1 MNFEALQSSVNE
13 AENDAPESIPLLENA
28 EAKAMES
35 EAMESEGNKLDRPI
49 VQDVSPHE
57 GEGLSDREKKVLR
70 ESQGW
75 YDELCNAISSF
86 EEAEIYIKAGLK
98 EVIING
104 KSCLIRQDIDLERRD
119 EYGRTNRER
128 MINGQPPLTQSG
140 ETIELHHVGQKK
152 DAPLAELTTQEHR
165 GQGNDAIL
173 HDKQKVSEIDR
184 AEFQKERESHW
195 QNRAYF
201 WDSQND
207 SQ

>member
-57 GEGLSDREKKVLR
+57 GEGLLDREKKVLR

-86 EEAEIYIKAGLK
+86 EEAEIYIEAGLK

-173 HDKQKVSEIDR
+173 HDKQKISEIDR
-184 AEFQKERESHW
+184 TEFQKKRG
-195 QNRAYF
+195 
-201 WDSQND
+201 
-207 SQ
+207 

>member
-86 EEAEIYIKAGLK
+86 EEAEIYIEAGLK

>member
-86 EEAEIYIKAGLK
+86 EEAEIYIEAGLK

-201 WDSQND
+201 
-207 SQ
+207 

>member
-57 GEGLSDREKKVLR
+57 GEGLSDREKKVLQ

-75 YDELCNAISSF
+75 SEKLCNAISSF

>member
-1 MNFEALQSSVNE
+1 MKFEALQSSVNE
-13 AENDAPESIPLLENA
+13 AENDAPEGIPLLENA
-28 EAKAMES
+28 EARAMES

-75 YDELCNAISSF
+75 SAELCDVISSF
-86 EEAEIYIKAGLK
+86 EEAEIYIGAGLK
-98 EVIING
+98 EVVING
-104 KSCLIRQDIDLERRD
+104 KSCLVRQDIDLERRD
-119 EYGRTNRER
+119 EYGRTNEER
-128 MINGQPPLTQSG
+128 MINNQSPLSQNG

-152 DAPLAELTTQEHR
+152 DAPLAELTTREHR

-184 AEFQKERESHW
+184 AEFQKEREAHW

-201 WDSQND
+201 LDSQSD

>member
-1 MNFEALQSSVNE
+1 LKFEALQSSVNE

-86 EEAEIYIKAGLK
+86 EEAEIYIEAGLK

>member
-57 GEGLSDREKKVLR
+57 GEGLSDREKKVLQ

-75 YDELCNAISSF
+75 SEKLCNAISSF

-184 AEFQKERESHW
+184 AEFQKDRESHW

>member
-1 MNFEALQSSVNE
+1 MKFEALQSSVNE

-86 EEAEIYIKAGLK
+86 EEAEIYIEAGLK

>member
-1 MNFEALQSSVNE
+1 MKIEALQSSVNE
-13 AENDAPESIPLLENA
+13 AENDAPEGIPLLENA

-57 GEGLSDREKKVLR
+57 GEGLSDREKKVLQ

-75 YDELCNAISSF
+75 SEKLCNAISSF

>member
-1 MNFEALQSSVNE
+1 
-13 AENDAPESIPLLENA
+13 
-28 EAKAMES
+28 
-35 EAMESEGNKLDRPI
+35 MESEGNKLDRPI

-86 EEAEIYIKAGLK
+86 EEAEIYIEAGLK

-207 SQ
+207 FQ

>member
-57 GEGLSDREKKVLR
+57 GEGLSDREKKVLQ

-75 YDELCNAISSF
+75 SDELCDLISSF
-86 EEAEIYIKAGLK
+86 EEAEIYIEAGLK

>member
-1 MNFEALQSSVNE
+1 M
-13 AENDAPESIPLLENA
+13 
-28 EAKAMES
+28 
-35 EAMESEGNKLDRPI
+35 
-49 VQDVSPHE
+49 
-57 GEGLSDREKKVLR
+57 SDREKKVLQ

-75 YDELCNAISSF
+75 SEKLCNAISSF

-140 ETIELHHVGQKK
+140 ETIKLHHIRQKK

-173 HDKQKVSEIDR
+173 QTTDR
-184 AEFQKERESHW
+184 KSVV
-195 QNRAYF
+195 
-201 WDSQND
+201 
-207 SQ
+207 

>member
-75 YDELCNAISSF
+75 YDELCDFISSF
-86 EEAEIYIKAGLK
+86 EEAEIYIEAGLK

>member
-1 MNFEALQSSVNE
+1 MKIETLQPSINE
-13 AENDAPESIPLLENA
+13 TKNDVPESIPLLENA

-35 EAMESEGNKLDRPI
+35 DGDTLDRPI
-49 VQDVSPHE
+49 AQDVSPHE
-57 GEGLSDREKKVLR
+57 GEGLSDREKKVLQ

-75 YDELCNAISSF
+75 SDELCDAISSF
-86 EEAEIYIKAGLK
+86 EEAEIYIKAGLR

-104 KSCLIRQDIDLERRD
+104 KIYLVRQDIDLERRD
-119 EYGRTNRER
+119 EYGRTNGER
-128 MINGQPPLTQSG
+128 MINGQPPLTQNG

-184 AEFQKERESHW
+184 GEFQKEREAHW

-201 WDSQND
+201 WDSQSD

>member
-1 MNFEALQSSVNE
+1 MKIETLQPSVNE
-13 AENDAPESIPLLENA
+13 TKNDVLESIPLLENA

-35 EAMESEGNKLDRPI
+35 DGNKLDRPI
-49 VQDVSPHE
+49 AQDISPHE
-57 GEGLSDREKKVLR
+57 MEGLSDREKKVLQ

-75 YDELCNAISSF
+75 SDELCDAISSF
-86 EEAEIYIKAGLK
+86 EEAEIYIKAGLR
-98 EVIING
+98 EVLING
-104 KSCLIRQDIDLERRD
+104 KIYLVRQDIDLERRD

-128 MINGQPPLTQSG
+128 MINGQPPLTQNG

-184 AEFQKERESHW
+184 GEFQKEREAHW

-201 WDSQND
+201 WDSQSD